1 MTIRGMCV
9 VVRVVAGALAIAVF
23 GSAVADA
30 QWLQV
35 TVPGTPRTS
44 DGKADLRAATPRTA
58 DGKPDLSGIWRIT
71 PGQGV
76 LADIAAKVP
85 DGAPLQPW
93 ARALHEERKRADGA
107 GRPSERCLPHTIPD
121 AMLVT
126 NFPFKILQTP
136 AVTVI
141 LFEEFNNW
149 RQVLT
154 DGRALP
160 KDPEPA
166 WFGYSVG
173 RWDNDVF
180 VVDTIGFKDDGW
192 LDDFGTPHSAA
203 FKTTER
209 VRRLTFGRL
218 EIDFTFDDPKAYTKP
233 WSTTVSFDLLA
244 DTELL
249 DHQCDNE
256 KWANKQRRP

>member
-1 MTIRGMCV
+1 M
-9 VVRVVAGALAIAVF
+9 
-23 GSAVADA
+23 S
-30 QWLQV
+30 
-35 TVPGTPRTS
+35 
-44 DGKADLRAATPRTA
+44 
-58 DGKPDLSGIWRIT
+58 
-71 PGQGV
+71 
-76 LADIAAKVP
+76 
-85 DGAPLQPW
+85 
-93 ARALHEERKRADGA
+93 
-107 GRPSERCLPHTIPD
+107 GRPT
-121 AMLVT
+121 
-126 NFPFKILQTP
+126 
-136 AVTVI
+136 
-141 LFEEFNNW
+141 
-149 RQVLT
+149 
-154 DGRALP
+154 LP

-256 KWANKQRRP
+256 KWANKQGRP